1 MVGQADADRVD
12 IGEEFVYEVRI
23 RRNHVRD
30 GVEVKVRTI
39 DFLEQTDTRQLVVG
53 ESLLVQDDGFAE
65 KISLEEDVAVLHCL
79 AELVLRLDLLSEEP
93 HLWGQHFAQVGSL
106 LGVCRH
112 AEIHLDDVRHVD
124 ERLVARE
131 QDKVVERDLVAR
143 ILQVTYGLENLRG
156 RLHRL
161 KYLHD
166 NAVGGQELW
175 CT

>member
-1 MVGQADADRVD
+1 M
-12 IGEEFVYEVRI
+12 
-23 RRNHVRD
+23 
-30 GVEVKVRTI
+30 
-39 DFLEQTDTRQLVVG
+39 
-53 ESLLVQDDGFAE
+53 QDDGFAE

-79 AELVLRLDLLSEEP
+79 AELVLRLDLLGKQSYVR
-93 HLWGQHFAQVGSL
+93 GQHLAQVGAL